1 VVGDKQ
7 QNSGGKT
14 MLKKLNH
21 PIFVALVLMVSITMF
36 SSCAKPPT
44 EELAQAEKAI
54 EEAKQKEADIYAQDL
69 FGKAQ
74 DSLKKAKDLVTAKKY
89 DEAKK
94 AAEEASNFAK
104 QAVPLA
110 EQNRAK
116 MKAETEQQVQDV
128 QKALEELR
136 AQVAKS
142 GKRMAPKEAT
152 LVNERIKKWETDL
165 ASIKE
170 MIQGQKFQQ
179 ASDQLKPMKEDIL
192 KQKERLTPLPPEKA
206 KEK

>member
-1 VVGDKQ
+1 
-7 QNSGGKT
+7 

-21 PIFVALVLMVSITMF
+21 PIIAVLILMVSITIF

-54 EEAKQKEADIYAQDL
+54 GEAKQKEADLYAQDL
-69 FGKAQ
+69 FLKAQ
-74 DSLKKAKDLVTAKKY
+74 DSLKKAKDLVVAKKY

-94 AAEEASNFAK
+94 AAEEAANFAK
-104 QAVPLA
+104 QAIPLVG
-110 EQNRAK
+110 QNKAK
-116 MKAETEQQVQDV
+116 VKAESEQQVQDV

-136 AQVAKS
+136 AAHVAKS
-142 GKRMAPKEAT
+142 GKLMAPNEAKS
-152 LVNERIKKWETDL
+152 VNEMIKKWETDL
-165 ASIKE
+165 ASVKE

-179 ASDQLKPMKEDIL
+179 ASDQLKKMKENIL

-206 KEK
+206 KDK

>member
-1 VVGDKQ
+1 
-7 QNSGGKT
+7 

-21 PIFVALVLMVSITMF
+21 PIFAVLILMVSMTIF

-54 EEAKQKEADIYAQDL
+54 DAAKQKEADLYAQDL
-69 FGKAQ
+69 FVKAQ
-74 DSLKKAKDLVTAKKY
+74 DSLKKAKDLVAAKKY

-94 AAEEASNFAK
+94 AAEEAANFAK
-104 QAVPLA
+104 QAIPLV
-110 EQNRAK
+110 EQNKAK
-116 MKAETEQQVQDV
+116 VKAESEQQVKDV

-136 AQVAKS
+136 AHVAKS
-142 GKRMAPKEAT
+142 GKLMAPNEAKS
-152 LVNERIKKWETDL
+152 VNEMIKKWGTDL

-179 ASDQLKPMKEDIL
+179 ASDQLKAMKENIL

-206 KEK
+206 KDK

>member
-1 VVGDKQ
+1 
-7 QNSGGKT
+7 

-21 PIFVALVLMVSITMF
+21 PIVAVFILMIAITIF

-44 EELAQAEKAI
+44 EELTLAQKAI
-54 EEAKQKEADIYAQDL
+54 DEAKQKEADLYAQDL
-69 FGKAQ
+69 FMKAQ
-74 DSLKKAKDLVTAKKY
+74 DSLKKAKDLVAAKKY

-94 AAEEASNFAK
+94 AAEEATNFAK
-104 QAVPLA
+104 QAIVLV
-110 EQNRAK
+110 EQNKAK
-116 MKAETEQQVQDV
+116 MKAECEQQFQDV

-136 AQVAKS
+136 AHVAKS
-142 GKRMAPKEAT
+142 GKLMATKEAKS
-152 LVNERIKKWETDL
+152 VNEMIKKWETDL

-179 ASDQLKPMKEDIL
+179 ASDQLKIMKENIL

-206 KEK
+206 KDK

>member
-1 VVGDKQ
+1 
-7 QNSGGKT
+7 

-21 PIFVALVLMVSITMF
+21 PIFAVLILMVSIVIF

-54 EEAKQKEADIYAQDL
+54 EEAKQKEADLYAQDL
-69 FGKAQ
+69 FLKAQ
-74 DSLKKAKDLVTAKKY
+74 DSLKKAKDLVAAKKY

-104 QAVPLA
+104 QAVPLV
-110 EQNRAK
+110 EQNKAK

-142 GKRMAPKEAT
+142 GKRMAPNEARH
-152 LVNERIKKWETDL
+152 VNEMVKKWETDL
-165 ASIKE
+165 AGIKE

-179 ASDQLKPMKEDIL
+179 ASDQLKPMKENIL

>member
-1 VVGDKQ
+1 
-7 QNSGGKT
+7 

-21 PIFVALVLMVSITMF
+21 PIFAVLILMVSITIF

-54 EEAKQKEADIYAQDL
+54 DEAKQKEADLYAQDL
-69 FGKAQ
+69 FLKAQ

-89 DEAKK
+89 AEAKK
-94 AAEEASNFAK
+94 AAEEAANFAK
-104 QAVPLA
+104 QAIPLV
-110 EQNRAK
+110 EQNKAK
-116 MKAETEQQVQDV
+116 VKAESEQQVQDV

-136 AQVAKS
+136 AHVAKS
-142 GKRMAPKEAT
+142 GKLMAPNEAKS
-152 LVNERIKKWETDL
+152 VNEMIKKWETDL

-170 MIQGQKFQQ
+170 MIQGQKAQE
-179 ASDQLKPMKEDIL
+179 ASDQLKAMKENIL

-206 KEK
+206 KDK

>member
-1 VVGDKQ
+1 
-7 QNSGGKT
+7 

-21 PIFVALVLMVSITMF
+21 PIFAVLILMVSITIF

-54 EEAKQKEADIYAQDL
+54 EEAKQKEADLYAQDL
-69 FGKAQ
+69 FLKAQ

-94 AAEEASNFAK
+94 AAEEAANFAK
-104 QAVPLA
+104 QAIPLV
-110 EQNRAK
+110 EQNKAK
-116 MKAETEQQVQDV
+116 MKAECEQLAQDV

-136 AQVAKS
+136 AHVAKS
-142 GKRMAPKEAT
+142 GRLMAPNEAR
-152 LVNERIKKWETDL
+152 LVNEMIKKWGTDL

-179 ASDQLKPMKEDIL
+179 ASDQLKAMKENIL

>member
-7 QNSGGKT
+7 GNSGGKT

-21 PIFVALVLMVSITMF
+21 PIFAVLILMVSITIF

-54 EEAKQKEADIYAQDL
+54 EEAKQKEADLYAQDL
-69 FGKAQ
+69 FLKAQ
-74 DSLKKAKDLVTAKKY
+74 DSLKKAKDLVAAKKY

-94 AAEEASNFAK
+94 TAEEAANFAK
-104 QAVPLA
+104 QAIPLV
-110 EQNRAK
+110 EQNKAK

-136 AQVAKS
+136 AQIAKS
-142 GKRMAPKEAT
+142 GKRMAPNEAR
-152 LVNERIKKWETDL
+152 LVNEMIKKWETDL

-179 ASDQLKPMKEDIL
+179 ASDQLKPMKENIL